1 VKIPRV
7 TISKGIYRM
16 TLLPRWALISLF
28 VAGTISVAV
37 DLQATS
43 NRPFWTEQAMFR
55 FGEDMF
61 FTGRSTCVSSAE
73 EGRQRAYNAALQEI
87 LNYTRAKEV
96 VGIPI
101 ETQMIYEE
109 DDSDSCRSGH
119 VSVWRLLRAPA
130 SKLDKLNR
138 AASQQA
144 ASQGLQRGG
153 SGVSGKVRDLTPKI
167 GMYKDDAF
175 ELFGQPKT
183 VSMVRNATEV
193 LWEYPRFGFTLI
205 FDANGY
211 LIHWKHVG
219 PKASQFGERSG
230 GHRKSDFVGL
240 EGSVDP
246 SRKKKAEEDAIDLS
260 KRLEKMQLKSKDREK
275 QADAVIYCEQAY
287 SHDIPLKN
295 SCIQYEKDKKKH
307 VPSSGVDVRSDAD
320 HVAKI
325 ICERRWPNNGTLQD
339 SCHNFERDRI
349 LNSQQRR
356 D

>member
-1 VKIPRV
+1 
-7 TISKGIYRM
+7 M
-16 TLLPRWALISLF
+16 TLLPRWMLISLGVVGTIF
-28 VAGTISVAV
+28 VAVS
-37 DLQATS
+37 LQAAS

-61 FTGRSTCVSSAE
+61 FTGRATCAASAE
-73 EGRQRAYNAALQEI
+73 DGRQRAYNAALQEI
-87 LNYTRAKEV
+87 LNYTRTKEV
-96 VGIPI
+96 IGTPV

-109 DDSDSCRSGH
+109 DDSDTCRSGQ

-130 SKLDKLNR
+130 SKLDRLNR
-138 AASQQA
+138 AASQ
-144 ASQGLQRGG
+144 GLQTGG

-167 GMYKDDAF
+167 GTYKDDAF

-193 LWEYPRFGFTLI
+193 HWEYPRFGFTLI

-211 LIHWKHVG
+211 LIRWKHVG
-219 PKASQFGERSG
+219 PKASQLGERSG
-230 GHRKSDFVGL
+230 GHRESDFVGL

-275 QADAVIYCEQAY
+275 EADAVRYCEQAY
-287 SHDIPLKN
+287 PHDIQLKN

-307 VPSSGVDVRSDAD
+307 MPLSGGDVRPDAD
-320 HVAKI
+320 HTAKI
-325 ICERRWPNNGTLQD
+325 ICERRWPNNVTLQD

-349 LNSQQRR
+349 LNFQQRR
-356 D
+356 Y

>member
-1 VKIPRV
+1 
-7 TISKGIYRM
+7 M
-16 TLLPRWALISLF
+16 TLLARWALISLG
-28 VAGTISVAV
+28 VVGATSVAV
-37 DLQATS
+37 DLHAAS

-55 FGEDMF
+55 FGEDLF
-61 FTGRSTCVSSAE
+61 FTGRATCVSSAE
-73 EGRQRAYNAALQEI
+73 DGRQRAYNAALQEV
-87 LNYTRAKEV
+87 LNYTRTKELP
-96 VGIPI
+96 GIPI
-101 ETQMIYEE
+101 ETQMVYEE
-109 DDSDSCRSGH
+109 DDSDRCHSGQ
-119 VSVWRLLRAPA
+119 VTVWRLLRAPA

-138 AASQQA
+138 AASHQA
-144 ASQGLQRGG
+144 ASQGLQTGG
-153 SGVSGKVRDLTPKI
+153 SGVSGKVRDLTPKV
-167 GMYKDDAF
+167 GTYRDDAF

-183 VSMVRNATEV
+183 VSMVRDATEV

-211 LIHWKHVG
+211 LIRWKHVG

-260 KRLEKMQLKSKDREK
+260 KRLENMQLKSKDREK
-275 QADAVIYCEQAY
+275 ETDAVKYCEQAY
-287 SHDIPLKN
+287 PHDTQLKN

-307 VPSSGVDVRSDAD
+307 VPLSGGDVRSDAD
-320 HVAKI
+320 HAAKV
-325 ICERRWPNNGTLQD
+325 ICERRWPHNVTLQD

-356 D
+356 H